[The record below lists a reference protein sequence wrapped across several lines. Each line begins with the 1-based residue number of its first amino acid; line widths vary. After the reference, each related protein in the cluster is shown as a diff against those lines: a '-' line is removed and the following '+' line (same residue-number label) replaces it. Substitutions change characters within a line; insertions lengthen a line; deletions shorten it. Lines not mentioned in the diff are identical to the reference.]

1 MVDFSGEFK
10 FKDSILMASTD
21 GVGTKS
27 ILLNKVFGL
36 NGFEILG
43 QDLVNHNI
51 NDIHSK
57 WWLSTFFCDYYGCNN
72 FNHQEFA
79 AFISGAT
86 KSCKN
91 YNTVLFGGETAIMKD
106 IYRKD
111 ECDFVGTIIG
121 YKKFTF
127 SQKYNND
134 DVLIGIPSSGFH
146 TNGYSLL
153 RKIYTKGL
161 NVRLENHK
169 CYFFNSKSSK

>member
-1 MVDFSGEFK
+1 
-10 FKDSILMASTD
+10 
-21 GVGTKS
+21 
-27 ILLNKVFGL
+27 
-36 NGFEILG
+36 
-43 QDLVNHNI
+43 
-51 NDIHSK
+51 
-57 WWLSTFFCDYYGCNN
+57 
-72 FNHQEFA
+72 
-79 AFISGAT
+79 
-86 KSCKN
+86 
-91 YNTVLFGGETAIMKD
+91 MKD

-161 NVRLENHK
+161 EDGIREPHK
-169 CYFFNSKSSK
+169 CYLPLIQKSSK